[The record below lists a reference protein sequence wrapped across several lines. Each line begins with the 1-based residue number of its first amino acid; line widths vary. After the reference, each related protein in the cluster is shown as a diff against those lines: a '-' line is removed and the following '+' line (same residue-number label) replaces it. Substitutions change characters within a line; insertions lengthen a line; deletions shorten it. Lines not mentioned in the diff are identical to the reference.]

1 MKAHLRQVPTMI
13 GTKAGMGFCAFTGA
27 NMRYDRRDPDPQTV
41 KLIRAGHYLWF
52 QLHDAKLTLT
62 HEQQEALWAALDIIW
77 EAKRTVKAEMAAKR
91 RAEFAARR
99 PFRAV
104 AA

>member
-1 MKAHLRQVPTMI
+1 
-13 GTKAGMGFCAFTGA
+13 
-27 NMRYDRRDPDPQTV
+27 MRYDRRDPDPQIVRLTRV
-41 KLIRAGHYLWF
+41 RHYLWF
-52 QLHDAKLTLT
+52 RLHDAKLPPT

-91 RAEFAARR
+91 RAEFVGRD
-99 PFRAV
+99 PFRAR